1 MKEEYN
7 ELPLNKN
14 EKAHRF
20 ELKVDG
26 NYAFIEYEEGAG
38 TITLVHTEVEPALEG
53 KGAATAVIEK
63 TLDYLEKNH
72 LKLVPLCPFVVS
84 YIKRHPE
91 WKRIV
96 DAGVGR
102 L

>member
-1 MKEEYN
+1 MKEEYK

-14 EKAHRF
+14 EKERRF

-26 NYAFIEYEEGAG
+26 NYAFIEYEEGPG
-38 TITLVHTEVEPALEG
+38 TITLVHTEVEPALES
-53 KGAATAVIEK
+53 KGAGTAVIEK

-72 LKLVPLCPFVVS
+72 LKLIPLCPFVVS
-84 YIKRHPE
+84 YIKRRAE